1 MANNTYFTDRITEH
15 PGRVK
20 LTNTSN
26 NTEQTYDVERAEGA
40 VTEEGTRIN
49 AAAMNQ
55 ILNQVIADTIGG
67 EPVTYD
73 ADSEEDNIE
82 SGMTIE
88 ETFARLRTIIAKLL
102 GVKIEAG
109 RTEEQS
115 VAASSYLNFP
125 ITFTEDF
132 AEMPILVATAR
143 NVTDTAGISAC
154 VLTGNSSSA
163 TLRVRNNNTAS
174 KTVSVY
180 WIAIE
185 ISS

>member
-1 MANNTYFTDRITEH
+1 MANNTYFTDRIAEH

-26 NTEQTYDVERAEGA
+26 SAQQTYDVERAEGA

-73 ADSEEDNIE
+73 ADSDEDNIE

-88 ETFARLRTIIAKLL
+88 ETFARLQTILSKLL

-109 RTEEQS
+109 LTEEQS
-115 VAASSYLNFP
+115 VSASSYLNFP

-132 AEMPILVATAR
+132 TAMPILVATAR
-143 NVTDTAGISAC
+143 NSTDTAGISAC

-163 TLRVRNNNTAS
+163 TIRVRNNNTSAR
-174 KTVSVY
+174 TVKVE

-185 ISS
+185 IS